1 MEMEKD
7 FSSGDDNEYEDL
19 EEDPIGNDN
28 EYEDLEKNLVDF
40 EEIFSKYKNLEEDLE
55 SVIEESSIQSELNN
69 GEPLFEIDR
78 DALANAK
85 KFAQQNV
92 SDEDEDEFS
101 ETESGEEHGEEYDE
115 HDEVISELQDNETLS
130 PCVIID
136 IFEGKIQR
144 CNSKTNLRRLWQMI
158 GMWQIDEEEVRA
170 KNFTIEQL
178 GVCYTH
184 FMYDQNKLH
193 SANLKQTKNRG
204 ANCEEHSY
212 TIVGRNIQVPCI
224 GQKKCGALQVYHP
237 LVFSTQQS
245 KNARYVCMNCYEN
258 KGGHTYQH
266 IGKGVKNDPNCDNM
280 SYHNNDTKKALEA
293 IGYWILNV
301 ASLLKMANFLK

>member
-1 MEMEKD
+1 MEMEK
-7 FSSGDDNEYEDL
+7 
-19 EEDPIGNDN
+19 
-28 EYEDLEKNLVDF
+28 VDF

-92 SDEDEDEFS
+92 SNEDEDEFS

-158 GMWQIDEEEVRA
+158 G
-170 KNFTIEQL
+170 
-178 GVCYTH
+178 VCYTH

-193 SANLKQTKNRG
+193 SANLKQTKKYTQSIIHRRRCLFCSKNKIFFSRG

-245 KNARYVCMNCYEN
+245 KNARYVCINCYEN

-280 SYHNNDTKKALEA
+280 SHHNNDTIKALEA
-293 IGYWILNV
+293 IGY
-301 ASLLKMANFLK
+301 

>member
-101 ETESGEEHGEEYDE
+101 ETESGEEHGED
-115 HDEVISELQDNETLS
+115 
-130 PCVIID
+130 
-136 IFEGKIQR
+136 
-144 CNSKTNLRRLWQMI
+144 
-158 GMWQIDEEEVRA
+158 
-170 KNFTIEQL
+170 
-178 GVCYTH
+178 
-184 FMYDQNKLH
+184 
-193 SANLKQTKNRG
+193 RG

-212 TIVGRNIQVPCI
+212 TI
-224 GQKKCGALQVYHP
+224 
-237 LVFSTQQS
+237 S
-245 KNARYVCMNCYEN
+245 KNARYVY
-258 KGGHTYQH
+258 
-266 IGKGVKNDPNCDNM
+266 KNN
-280 SYHNNDTKKALEA
+280 S
-293 IGYWILNV
+293 
-301 ASLLKMANFLK
+301 

>member
-1 MEMEKD
+1 
-7 FSSGDDNEYEDL
+7 
-19 EEDPIGNDN
+19 
-28 EYEDLEKNLVDF
+28 
-40 EEIFSKYKNLEEDLE
+40 
-55 SVIEESSIQSELNN
+55 LNN

-193 SANLKQTKNRG
+193 SANLKQTKKYTQSIIHRRRCLFCSKNKIFFSRG

-224 GQKKCGALQVYHP
+224 GQKKCGALQV
-237 LVFSTQQS
+237 
-245 KNARYVCMNCYEN
+245 
-258 KGGHTYQH
+258 
-266 IGKGVKNDPNCDNM
+266 
-280 SYHNNDTKKALEA
+280 
-293 IGYWILNV
+293 
-301 ASLLKMANFLK
+301 